1 MSTQFVFDIN
11 DPTARKSLI
20 PPGSLEPTGVTPG
33 TYTNATVTVNAAGQ
47 VTAASSG
54 AGGGGEAGFEFID
67 DFLAVTTA
75 GNLNWTAG
83 SNGAGSGAFKDTT
96 QVTAVNQGILDLRTG
111 TSAGGRGF
119 VRQSTE
125 FVNPGAAGTLSYEAL
140 IQIPILDN
148 GVDDFFVNVGFN
160 NNTSGGQGTNAI
172 AFRYDSGNWIAFAR
186 AGGVE
191 TTAVDTGVAPVA
203 GQWTKLRVEVTPAGA
218 DFFVAPSGSPF
229 SATPNASIPQASL
242 PNATQLM
249 HPIAIIQKQL
259 GATLRRVYV
268 DYIRYA
274 LELVGVR

>member
-1 MSTQFVFDIN
+1 
-11 DPTARKSLI
+11 
-20 PPGSLEPTGVTPG
+20 
-33 TYTNATVTVNAAGQ
+33 